1 MTSLVKT
8 ENLVALTISDIPS
21 NDERKEVGKKERKGK
36 SNKHIVTTLTLTT
49 PTTRLASLPKAN
61 HMASDTVD

>member
-1 MTSLVKT
+1 M
-8 ENLVALTISDIPS
+8 ALTISDIPS
-21 NDERKEVGKKERKGK
+21 NDERKEVGKKERKGE
-36 SNKHIVTTLTLTT
+36 SNEHIVTTLTLTT